1 MKYLI
6 HFEDEQAHD
15 PRIVGQKFYTLAK
28 AVRRGF
34 AVPQAVAISTAAHR
48 YFLTHHCWPDGLLA
62 DVLSEA
68 VRLDLSKGVSIR
80 SSATRED
87 LEKQSFAGQYRSFLQ
102 VVSKDDLKADIE
114 KCWQSVSSE
123 TVGGYIDASNL
134 AETAEKK
141 PLMAVVVQKMVEA
154 RAAGIAFGR
163 NPMKTARKEIVI
175 EAVPG
180 LAESVVSGHQTP
192 YRAVV
197 DENET
202 VKITPPYSKNG
213 DVDDQDSLLYSYP
226 FWRQIARLV
235 KDLEFYNG
243 KKSLDI
249 EWAVDNQ
256 NKIWLL
262 QSRTITTID
271 DTAPQIPPGL
281 WTRKIANDL
290 WADRLTPF
298 MSHHMVTNASHFDL
312 SRTLKILGIPVIRP
326 TLTVIKGY
334 LYINGESIK
343 KGISHIPV
351 KFRLPEIGSL
361 LPSKPDTDPLSGPS
375 RWTFFTMCIRSVLLL
390 IMEPGVNPLIS
401 LRLAKH
407 DLETI
412 NRQID
417 RVTAMPIQSP
427 RLTFDKVLATLNTLT
442 RLQTKN
448 QWPYFFAT
456 FTTWVLRWLVVQ
468 RLGLSHADFLNI
480 LSKNA
485 NNISIKIERHMRR
498 MAQDIA
504 GNKDLADLFLHMSAD
519 ELANNPPLEIKA
531 GLGSFLTRF
540 GCRSRHR
547 TLFLKR
553 WSESPQEVIGML
565 QSLVRGHHLKSTKV
579 LSFSGLPTSALS
591 DAPPAESTNNE
602 KPTCS
607 ADNSVTNTAG
617 GLPYARSFLRLIG
630 RITRRF
636 LDLREDSRFTLDRIL
651 HLLRQTLLT
660 LGDQTGLDDKVMF
673 LTADELEDIVQGKLG
688 CMEAKPKGNLSL

>member
-1 MKYLI
+1 MTYLI
-6 HFEDEQAHD
+6 RFEDEQAHD
-15 PRIVGQKFYTLAK
+15 PRIVGQKFYALAK
-28 AVRRGF
+28 AARRGF
-34 AVPQAVAISTAAHR
+34 AVPQAFAISTAAHR
-48 YFLTHHCWPDGLLA
+48 YFLAHHRWPDGLLA

-102 VVSKDDLKADIE
+102 VVTQNDLKDDIE

-123 TVGGYIDASNL
+123 TVDGYLSASNL
-134 AETAEKK
+134 AEKDKK
-141 PLMAVVVQKMVEA
+141 RPLMAVVVQKMVEA

-197 DENET
+197 DENGT
-202 VKITPPYSKNG
+202 VKITPPHSNSG
-213 DVDDQDSLLYSYP
+213 DADDRDSMLHLYP

-235 KDLEFYNG
+235 KDLESYNG
-243 KKSLDI
+243 NKSLDI

-262 QSRTITTID
+262 QSRAITTID

-298 MSHHMVTNASHFDL
+298 MSHHMVANASHFDL
-312 SRTLKILGIPVIRP
+312 SRTLKILGIPVTRP

-343 KGISHIPV
+343 KGISYLPV
-351 KFRLPEIGSL
+351 KFRLPEIGKL
-361 LPSKPDTDPLSGPS
+361 LPAEHDADQLAGPS
-375 RWTFFTMCIRSVLLL
+375 KWTFFSVCIRSVLLL
-390 IMEPGVNPLIS
+390 ILEPGVNPFIS
-401 LRLAKH
+401 FRLAKH
-407 DLETI
+407 DLKTI
-412 NRQID
+412 NKRID
-417 RVTAMPIQSP
+417 RVAAMPVHSP
-427 RLTFDKVLATLNTLT
+427 RLTFDKVLAALDTLT

-456 FTTWVLRWLVVQ
+456 FTTWVLRWLVIQ

-485 NNISIKIERHMRR
+485 NNISIKIERQIRK

-504 GNKDLADLFLHMSAD
+504 RNKDLSDLFLHMSAD
-519 ELANNPPLEIKA
+519 DLANNPPQEIRA
-531 GLGSFLTRF
+531 DLNHFLTRY

-565 QSLVRGHHLKSTKV
+565 QSLVRGHHLKPTKV
-579 LSFSGLPTSALS
+579 QSFSGLPASAL
-591 DAPPAESTNNE
+591 
-602 KPTCS
+602 
-607 ADNSVTNTAG
+607 
-617 GLPYARSFLRLIG
+617 
-630 RITRRF
+630 
-636 LDLREDSRFTLDRIL
+636 
-651 HLLRQTLLT
+651 
-660 LGDQTGLDDKVMF
+660 
-673 LTADELEDIVQGKLG
+673 
-688 CMEAKPKGNLSL
+688 